1 MKHYKLIIFS
11 LVVTMVFFSFTGCS
25 DFLRQFPNI
34 VTVRF
39 STNGGEWLD
48 GTTTTDEREGT
59 EGEYFI
65 LPTPPRYIED
75 VEYNGSTHTTIT
87 EKEFLGW
94 TLKGG
99 KTLIY
104 NTYDTKGAYP
114 QEDQAYAA
122 KWGTSLTTIEDGDTT
137 GNYQ

>member
-25 DFLRQFPNI
+25 DFLSQFPNI

-48 GTTTTDEREGT
+48 GGTKTVERGGT
-59 EGEYFI
+59 EGEHYT

-75 VEYNGSTHTTIT
+75 VEYNGSSHTTIT
-87 EKEFLGW
+87 YKEFLGW
-94 TLKGG
+94 TLAGE

-104 NTYDTKGAYP
+104 NNYDTKGAFP
-114 QEDQAYAA
+114 QEDKAYAA
-122 KWGTSLTTIEDGDTT
+122 KWGTSLTRREDGDTT
-137 GNYQ
+137 ENYN